1 MKILLVSDTHGH
13 DEIYSELYKMYPKM
27 DLYLDAGDSQ
37 VDQDSIYPFI
47 SVRGNCDYYPFD
59 EKYRIYTPVGYLLMK
74 HKPRFTNE
82 EIEANKLLIHGHTH
96 MVDVYEENGH
106 VFICPGS
113 THLSRDI
120 TDGCY
125 LILILEPN
133 KIDVEVYKIKTKSI
147 LTRYEIR

>member
-13 DEIYSELYKMYPKM
+13 DEIYQELYRIYPKM

-37 VDQDSIYPFI
+37 SDQNSIYPFI
-47 SVRGNCDYYPFD
+47 SVLGNCDYYPFS
-59 EKYRIYTPVGYLLMK
+59 EKYRVYTPVGYLLMG
-74 HKPRFTNE
+74 HKPRFTKE
-82 EIEANKLLIHGHTH
+82 ETETNKILIHGHTH

-106 VFICPGS
+106 IFICPGS

-125 LILILEPN
+125 LILNLETD
-133 KIDVEVYKIKTKSI
+133 KIEVTVYGIKTKSI
-147 LTRYEIR
+147 LTRYKIR

>member
-13 DEIYSELYKMYPKM
+13 DEIYSELYRMYPKM
-27 DLYLDAGDSQ
+27 DIYLDAGDSQ
-37 VDQDSIYPFI
+37 TDQGSIYPFI
-47 SVRGNCDYYPFD
+47 SVRGNCDYYPYED
-59 EKYRIYTPVGYLLMK
+59 KYRVFTPAGYLLMK
-74 HKPRFTNE
+74 HKPFFTTQELNE
-82 EIEANKLLIHGHTH
+82 NKILIHGHTH

-125 LILILEPN
+125 LILNIDST
-133 KIDVEVYKIKTKSI
+133 KIGVEVYKIKTKSI

>member
-13 DEIYSELYKMYPKM
+13 DEIYSELYKMYPKI

-59 EKYRIYTPVGYLLMK
+59 EKYRIYTPVGYLLME